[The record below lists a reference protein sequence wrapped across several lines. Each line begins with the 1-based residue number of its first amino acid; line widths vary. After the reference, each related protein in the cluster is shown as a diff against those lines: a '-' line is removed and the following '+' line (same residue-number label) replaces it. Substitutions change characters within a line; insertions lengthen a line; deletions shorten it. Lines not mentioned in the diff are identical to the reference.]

1 MFGNED
7 LEAGAFG
14 FFVKGGKERGEE
26 GGLDQVFTKGCEGGG
41 ESEGERDFRTRSI
54 RAVVVVH
61 NNIVYLRKVNFQL
74 WYSRVGV

>member
-14 FFVKGGKERGEE
+14 FYGKGGKERGEE
-26 GGLDQVFTKGCEGGG
+26 GGGDQVFTKGCEGGKSG
-41 ESEGERDFRTRSI
+41 GERDFGTRSI
-54 RAVVVVH
+54 RVLVVVH